1 MRERRKYPRY
11 SISVSVLGN
20 VVDPSGEVRGLSGDT
35 MDVSR
40 EGLAL
45 SFHAAEDTMQVLQHL
60 LSENQA
66 VTLEVDLPSLGGRI
80 TATGSIRWYD
90 IRLIGESCRYFIA
103 GISLQDMEAEDRAEW
118 EQFVERTVGVTTATV
133 PPQKEAA

>member
-90 IRLIGESCRYFIA
+90 IRLIGESRRYFIA
-103 GISLQDMEAEDRAEW
+103 GISLQDMEAEDRAKW
-118 EQFVERTVGVTTATV
+118 EQFLDDTAREATT
-133 PPQKEAA
+133 EAPRA